1 MNDESYVLEN
11 DNVLKDSFISVK
23 RGSTL
28 FPSDVLDNIFS
39 SKLNSPKS
47 KKTFNSDIATIDYF
61 ITALKLV
68 RNWEMHNNF
77 YDDDEYYLNYSRYYD
92 DASDI

>member
-1 MNDESYVLEN
+1 MKCLE
-11 DNVLKDSFISVK
+11 KC
-23 RGSTL
+23 
-28 FPSDVLDNIFS
+28 
-39 SKLNSPKS
+39 
-47 KKTFNSDIATIDYF
+47 KTFNSDIATIDYF

-77 YDDDEYYLNYSRYYD
+77 YDDDEYYLDYFDYYD